1 MKTKS
6 ITLLFIITALLLAAG
21 FLASK
26 KFIKKNENTAIRAK
40 IVTPKGSQTTDTETD
55 SDRVNSDFNSENFD
69 TFITLRSNETLIN
82 TITLDFNNDGY
93 DDEVITVRKTGSE
106 NFTIVPGLYNPDT
119 ADYERLDDIPTSI
132 SKIRTFSLS
141 GMDLIG
147 DHCNSLIYQ
156 GVADDENYVMQL
168 FLWESSQGSLVNIG
182 DFVSDGTIFI
192 QQTERSDSYQLSL
205 SKGESFSVWVY
216 ESEKVLDEEG
226 NIVAGQNQ
234 IQKEFKWNASSKK
247 YELANE
253 IKVTAGRLAAN
264 ELSRIQ
270 DGTVETFAAF
280 LDGLWYKTSNEDNV
294 IRYIYYNYANKEII
308 LLQSDSQEVYE
319 WDDSKLRHNGIYL
332 YTVNSDITNLQRRF
346 DLLLISTD
354 EIKITLYDSIGLVI
368 KQSSEWDG
376 QYKKMSLQSSFEETV
391 TEEKNRFL
399 AELEGESPWS
409 TVDGINTISMN
420 DSRYTFLFDDMQE
433 EGLYSMLKIGSY
445 DVIELKATSFNTVLN
460 QFYALEFGTKT
471 ITETVKKKTV
481 EKVVTDYDTITFTP
495 VKITP
500 TDCFATDGK
509 SYTFTRNI
517 EQLLE
522 PGLLKGNYIENNKK
536 TIIVNCFNLMMP
548 PQPKMTEGNFLC
560 CPKAFPAKGGII
572 NMYAF
577 LIIANIDYFLYNYT
591 L

>member
-6 ITLLFIITALLLAAG
+6 ITLLFVITAILLAAG
-21 FLASK
+21 FYASRK
-26 KFIKKNENTAIRAK
+26 LITKNEKTAVRAK
-40 IVTPKGSQTTDTETD
+40 IVTPKGSQTADEEADT
-55 SDRVNSDFNSENFD
+55 DRVNSDFNTENFD

-82 TITLDFNNDGY
+82 TITIDFNNDGY

-106 NFTIVPGLYNPDT
+106 NFTIVPGLFNPET
-119 ADYERLDDIPTSI
+119 ADYDRLEDIPTTI
-132 SKIRTFSLS
+132 SRIRTFSLS

-156 GVADDENYVMQL
+156 GVADDENYVMQI
-168 FLWESSQGSLVNIG
+168 FLWEPREGSRHADDTDTTDGSLLKIG

-216 ESEKVLDEEG
+216 ESEKIVDESG

-234 IQKEFKWNASSKK
+234 IQKEYKWNSGSKK

-253 IKVTAGRLAAN
+253 IKVTAGKLAAN

-294 IRYIYYNYANKEII
+294 IRYIYYNYENREII
-308 LLQSDSQEVYE
+308 LLQSDVQEVYE
-319 WDDSKLRHNGIYL
+319 WEDSKLRHNGIYL

-346 DLLLISTD
+346 DLLLISVD
-354 EIKITLYDSIGLVI
+354 EIKITLYDSIGLII
-368 KQSSEWDG
+368 KESSEWDG
-376 QYKKMSLQSSFEETV
+376 QYKKMSLQSSFEETDD
-391 TEEKNRFL
+391 EEKNRFL
-399 AELEGESPWS
+399 VELEGDTTWN
-409 TVDGINTISMN
+409 TVDGINALTIN
-420 DSRYTFLFDDMQE
+420 DSCYTFTFDDMQE
-433 EGLYSMLKIGSY
+433 EGLYSMMEIGSY
-445 DVIELKATSFNTVLN
+445 NVLALRATSFNTVLN

-481 EKVVTDYDTITFTP
+481 EKTVTDYDTIIFTP

-509 SYTFTRNI
+509 VYTFTRNK
-517 EQLLE
+517 E
-522 PGLLKGNYIENNKK
+522 
-536 TIIVNCFNLMMP
+536 
-548 PQPKMTEGNFLC
+548 
-560 CPKAFPAKGGII
+560 
-572 NMYAF
+572 
-577 LIIANIDYFLYNYT
+577 
-591 L
+591 

>member
-1 MKTKS
+1 M
-6 ITLLFIITALLLAAG
+6 FIIIAILLGAG
-21 FLASK
+21 FFASK
-26 KFIKKNENTAIRAK
+26 KFIRKSEKTSVRAK

-55 SDRVNSDFNSENFD
+55 TDRGNSDFNSENFD
-69 TFITLRSNETLIN
+69 TFIALRSNETLIN
-82 TITLDFNNDGY
+82 TITIDFNNDGY

-106 NFTIVPGLYNPDT
+106 NFTIVPGLFNPET
-119 ADYERLDDIPTSI
+119 ADYDRLEDIPTSI
-132 SKIRTFSLS
+132 SRIRTFSLS
-141 GMDLIG
+141 GMDIIG

-156 GVADDENYVMQL
+156 GVADDENYVMQI
-168 FLWESSQGSLVNIG
+168 FLWEPDEDKILKIG

-216 ESEKVLDEEG
+216 ESEKVIDENG
-226 NIVAGQNQ
+226 NIVSGQNQ
-234 IQKEFKWNASSKK
+234 IQKEYKWNSGSKK

-253 IKVTAGRLAAN
+253 IKVTAGKLAAN

-294 IRYIYYNYANKEII
+294 IRYIYYNYENREII
-308 LLQSDSQEVYE
+308 LLQSDVQEVYE
-319 WDDSKLRHNGIYL
+319 WEDSKLRHNGIYL

-346 DLLLISTD
+346 DLLLISVD
-354 EIKITLYDSIGLVI
+354 EIKITLYDSIGLII
-368 KQSSEWDG
+368 KESSEWDG
-376 QYKKMSLQSSFEETV
+376 QYKKMSLQSSFEEPV
-391 TEEKNRFL
+391 DEEKNRYL
-399 AELEGESPWS
+399 VELEGD
-409 TVDGINTISMN
+409 TVWNTIDGINSINLN

-433 EGLYSMLKIGSY
+433 EGLYSMMEIGSY
-445 DVIELKATSFNTVLN
+445 NVLALRATSFNTVLN

-481 EKVVTDYDTITFTP
+481 EKTVTDYDTITFTP

-509 SYTFTRNI
+509 VYTFTRAT
-517 EQLLE
+517 EQ
-522 PGLLKGNYIENNKK
+522 
-536 TIIVNCFNLMMP
+536 IIVINL
-548 PQPKMTEGNFLC
+548 F
-560 CPKAFPAKGGII
+560 
-572 NMYAF
+572 
-577 LIIANIDYFLYNYT
+577 FLYNNN

>member
-6 ITLLFIITALLLAAG
+6 ITLLFVITAILLAAG
-21 FLASK
+21 FYASRK
-26 KFIKKNENTAIRAK
+26 LITKNEKTAVRAK
-40 IVTPKGSQTTDTETD
+40 IVTPKGSQTADEEADT
-55 SDRVNSDFNSENFD
+55 DRVNSDFNTENFD

-82 TITLDFNNDGY
+82 TITIDFNNDGY

-106 NFTIVPGLYNPDT
+106 NFTIVPGLFNPET
-119 ADYERLDDIPTSI
+119 ADYDRLEDIPTTI
-132 SKIRTFSLS
+132 SRIRTFSLS

-156 GVADDENYVMQL
+156 GVADDENYVMQI
-168 FLWESSQGSLVNIG
+168 FLWEPANGDRHAEDTDTTKGTLLKIG

-216 ESEKVLDEEG
+216 ESEKIVDESV

-234 IQKEFKWNASSKK
+234 IQKEYKWNSGSKK

-253 IKVTAGRLAAN
+253 IKVTAGKLAAN

-294 IRYIYYNYANKEII
+294 IRYIYYNYENREII
-308 LLQSDSQEVYE
+308 LLQSDVQEVYE
-319 WDDSKLRHNGIYL
+319 WEDSKLRHNGIYL

-346 DLLLISTD
+346 DLLLISVD
-354 EIKITLYDSIGLVI
+354 EIKITLYDSIGLII
-368 KQSSEWDG
+368 KESSEWDG
-376 QYKKMSLQSSFEETV
+376 QYKKMSLQSSFEETDD
-391 TEEKNRFL
+391 EEKNRFL
-399 AELEGESPWS
+399 VELEGDTAWN
-409 TVDGINTISMN
+409 TVDGINALTIN
-420 DSRYTFLFDDMQE
+420 DSCYTFTFDDMQE
-433 EGLYSMLKIGSY
+433 EGLYSMMEIGSY
-445 DVIELKATSFNTVLN
+445 NVLALRATSFNTVLN

-481 EKVVTDYDTITFTP
+481 EKTVTDYDTIIFTP

-509 SYTFTRNI
+509 VYTFTRNK
-517 EQLLE
+517 EE
-522 PGLLKGNYIENNKK
+522 S
-536 TIIVNCFNLMMP
+536 
-548 PQPKMTEGNFLC
+548 
-560 CPKAFPAKGGII
+560 
-572 NMYAF
+572 
-577 LIIANIDYFLYNYT
+577 
-591 L
+591 

>member
-6 ITLLFIITALLLAAG
+6 ITLMFIIIAILLGAG
-21 FLASK
+21 FFASK
-26 KFIKKNENTAIRAK
+26 KFIRKSEKTSVRAK

-55 SDRVNSDFNSENFD
+55 TDRGNSDFNSENFD
-69 TFITLRSNETLIN
+69 TFIALRSNETLIN
-82 TITLDFNNDGY
+82 TITIDFNNDGY

-106 NFTIVPGLYNPDT
+106 NFTIVPGLFNPET
-119 ADYERLDDIPTSI
+119 ADYDRLEDIPTSI
-132 SKIRTFSLS
+132 SRIRTFSLS
-141 GMDLIG
+141 GMDIIG

-156 GVADDENYVMQL
+156 GVADDENYVMQI
-168 FLWESSQGSLVNIG
+168 FLWEPDEDKILKIG

-216 ESEKVLDEEG
+216 ESEKVIDENG
-226 NIVAGQNQ
+226 NIVSGQNQ
-234 IQKEFKWNASSKK
+234 IQKEYKWNSGSKK

-253 IKVTAGRLAAN
+253 IKVTAGKLAAN

-294 IRYIYYNYANKEII
+294 IRYIYYNYENREII
-308 LLQSDSQEVYE
+308 LLQSDVQEVYE
-319 WDDSKLRHNGIYL
+319 WEDSKLRHNGIYL

-346 DLLLISTD
+346 DLLLISVD
-354 EIKITLYDSIGLVI
+354 EIKITLYDSIGLII
-368 KQSSEWDG
+368 KESSEWDG
-376 QYKKMSLQSSFEETV
+376 QYKKMSLQSSFEEPV
-391 TEEKNRFL
+391 DEEKNRYL
-399 AELEGESPWS
+399 VELEGD
-409 TVDGINTISMN
+409 TVWNTIDGINSINLN

-433 EGLYSMLKIGSY
+433 EGLYSMMEIGSY
-445 DVIELKATSFNTVLN
+445 NVLALRATSFNTVLN

-481 EKVVTDYDTITFTP
+481 EKTVTDYDTITFTP

-509 SYTFTRNI
+509 VYTFTRQI
-517 EQLLE
+517 E
-522 PGLLKGNYIENNKK
+522 G
-536 TIIVNCFNLMMP
+536 
-548 PQPKMTEGNFLC
+548 
-560 CPKAFPAKGGII
+560 
-572 NMYAF
+572 
-577 LIIANIDYFLYNYT
+577 
-591 L
+591 

>member
-1 MKTKS
+1 M
-6 ITLLFIITALLLAAG
+6 FIIIAILLGAG

-26 KFIKKNENTAIRAK
+26 KIITKKDNTAVRAK
-40 IVTPKGSQTTDTETD
+40 IVTPKGSQTSDADND

-69 TFITLRSNETLIN
+69 TFIALRSNETLIN
-82 TITLDFNNDGY
+82 TITIDFNNDGY

-106 NFTIVPGLYNPDT
+106 NFTIVPGLFNPET
-119 ADYERLDDIPTSI
+119 ADYDRLEDIPTSI

-156 GVADDENYVMQL
+156 GVADDENYVMQI
-168 FLWESSQGSLVNIG
+168 FLWEPDEDKILKIG

-216 ESEKVLDEEG
+216 ESEKVIDENG
-226 NIVAGQNQ
+226 KIVAGQNQ
-234 IQKEFKWNASSKK
+234 IQKEYKWNAGSKK

-253 IKVTAGRLAAN
+253 IKVTAGKLAAN

-280 LDGLWYKTSNEDNV
+280 LDGLWYKTSNDDNV
-294 IRYIYYNYANKEII
+294 IRYIYYNYENREII
-308 LLQSDSQEVYE
+308 LLQSDVQEVYE
-319 WDDSKLRHNGIYL
+319 WEDSKLRHNGIYL

-346 DLLLISTD
+346 DLLLISVD
-354 EIKITLYDSIGLVI
+354 EIKITLYDSIGLII
-368 KQSSEWDG
+368 KESSEWDG
-376 QYKKMSLQSSFEETV
+376 QYKKMSLQSSFEEPED
-391 TEEKNRFL
+391 EEKNRYL
-399 AELEGESPWS
+399 LELEGDTLWS
-409 TVDGINTISMN
+409 TVDGLNTISLN

-433 EGLYSMLKIGSY
+433 EGLYSMMEIGSY
-445 DVIELKATSFNTVLN
+445 NVLALRATSFNTVLN

-481 EKVVTDYDTITFTP
+481 EKTVTDYDTITFTP

-509 SYTFTRNI
+509 VYTFTRVI
-517 EQLLE
+517 E
-522 PGLLKGNYIENNKK
+522 G
-536 TIIVNCFNLMMP
+536 
-548 PQPKMTEGNFLC
+548 
-560 CPKAFPAKGGII
+560 
-572 NMYAF
+572 
-577 LIIANIDYFLYNYT
+577 
-591 L
+591 

>member
-1 MKTKS
+1 M
-6 ITLLFIITALLLAAG
+6 FIIIAILLGAG

-26 KFIKKNENTAIRAK
+26 KLIKKNDNTAVRAK
-40 IVTPKGSQTTDTETD
+40 IVTPKGSQTSDTEAD
-55 SDRVNSDFNSENFD
+55 ADHVNSDFNSENFD
-69 TFITLRSNETLIN
+69 TFITLKNNETLIN

-106 NFTIVPGLYNPDT
+106 NFTIVPGLFNPET
-119 ADYERLDDIPTSI
+119 ADYERLEDIPTTI

-168 FLWESSQGSLVNIG
+168 FLWEQSGPEETHGELVKIG
-182 DFVSDGTIFI
+182 DFISDGTIFI

-216 ESEKVLDEEG
+216 ESEKVIDEDG
-226 NIVAGQNQ
+226 NITAGQNQ
-234 IQKEFKWNASSKK
+234 IQKEFKWNSSARK

-253 IKVTAGRLAAN
+253 IKVTAGKLAAN

-294 IRYIYYNYANKEII
+294 IRYIYYNYDKKEII

-319 WDDSKLRHNGIYL
+319 WEDSKLRHNGIYL

-376 QYKKMSLQSSFEETV
+376 QYKKMSLQSSFEEAGD
-391 TEEKNRFL
+391 EEKNRFL
-399 AELEGESPWS
+399 VELEGDTVWN
-409 TVDGINTISMN
+409 TVDGINSINLN

-445 DVIELKATSFNTVLN
+445 DVLELKATSFNTVLN

-481 EKVVTDYDTITFTP
+481 EKIVTDYDIITFTP

-509 SYTFTRNI
+509 VYTFTRQI
-517 EQLLE
+517 E
-522 PGLLKGNYIENNKK
+522 
-536 TIIVNCFNLMMP
+536 
-548 PQPKMTEGNFLC
+548 
-560 CPKAFPAKGGII
+560 
-572 NMYAF
+572 
-577 LIIANIDYFLYNYT
+577 
-591 L
+591 

>member
-26 KFIKKNENTAIRAK
+26 KFIKKNENTAVRAK

-270 DGTVETFAAF
+270 DGTVETFAAV

-294 IRYIYYNYANKEII
+294 IRYIYYNYDNKEII

-517 EQLLE
+517 E
-522 PGLLKGNYIENNKK
+522 
-536 TIIVNCFNLMMP
+536 
-548 PQPKMTEGNFLC
+548 
-560 CPKAFPAKGGII
+560 
-572 NMYAF
+572 
-577 LIIANIDYFLYNYT
+577 
-591 L
+591 

>member
-6 ITLLFIITALLLAAG
+6 ITLMFIIIAILLAAG
-21 FLASK
+21 FYASK
-26 KFIKKNENTAIRAK
+26 KLITKNEKTVVRAK
-40 IVTPKGSQTTDTETD
+40 IVTPKGSQDTETDED

-82 TITLDFNNDGY
+82 TITIDFNNDGY

-106 NFTIVPGLYNPDT
+106 NFTIVPGLFNPET
-119 ADYERLDDIPTSI
+119 ADYDRLADIPTSI

-141 GMDLIG
+141 GMDIIG
-147 DHCNSLIYQ
+147 EHYNSLIYQ
-156 GVADDENYVMQL
+156 GVAEDENYVMQI
-168 FLWESSQGSLVNIG
+168 FLWEPENGDRYSDDVDTTKGSLLKIG

-216 ESEKVLDEEG
+216 ESEKIVDENG
-226 NIVAGQNQ
+226 NITAGQNQ
-234 IQKEFKWNASSKK
+234 IQKEFKWNAGSKK

-253 IKVTAGRLAAN
+253 IKVTAGKLAAN

-294 IRYIYYNYANKEII
+294 IRYIYYNYENREII
-308 LLQSDSQEVYE
+308 LLQSDVQEVYE
-319 WDDSKLRHNGIYL
+319 WEDSKLRHNGIYL

-346 DLLLISTD
+346 DLLLISVD
-354 EIKITLYDSIGLVI
+354 EIKITLYDSIGLII
-368 KQSSEWDG
+368 KESSEWDG

-391 TEEKNRFL
+391 DEEKNKYL
-399 AELEGESPWS
+399 AQLEGD
-409 TVDGINTISMN
+409 TVWNTIDGINTISLN
-420 DSRYTFLFDDMQE
+420 DSRYTFNVDDIQE
-433 EGLYSMLKIGSY
+433 EGLYSMMEIGSY
-445 DVIELKATSFNTVLN
+445 NVLALRPTSFNTVLN

-471 ITETVKKKTV
+471 ITETVKKQTV
-481 EKVVTDYDTITFTP
+481 EKTVTDYDTIIFTP

-509 SYTFTRNI
+509 VYTFTRNK
-517 EQLLE
+517 E
-522 PGLLKGNYIENNKK
+522 
-536 TIIVNCFNLMMP
+536 
-548 PQPKMTEGNFLC
+548 
-560 CPKAFPAKGGII
+560 
-572 NMYAF
+572 
-577 LIIANIDYFLYNYT
+577 
-591 L
+591 

>member
-6 ITLLFIITALLLAAG
+6 ITLLFIITVILLGAG
-21 FLASK
+21 FYASK
-26 KFIKKNENTAIRAK
+26 KLITKNEKTAVRAK
-40 IVTPKGSQTTDTETD
+40 IVTPKGSQISDEETD
-55 SDRVNSDFNSENFD
+55 SDRINSDFNTENFD
-69 TFITLRSNETLIN
+69 TFITLKNNETLIN
-82 TITLDFNNDGY
+82 TITIDFNNDGY

-106 NFTIVPGLYNPDT
+106 NFTIVPGLFNPET
-119 ADYERLDDIPTSI
+119 ADYDRLEDIPTSI

-168 FLWESSQGSLVNIG
+168 FLWEQSGPEETQGELVKIG

-216 ESEKVLDEEG
+216 ESEKIIDENG
-226 NIVAGQNQ
+226 NITAGQNQ
-234 IQKEFKWNASSKK
+234 IQKEYKWNSASKK

-253 IKVTAGRLAAN
+253 IKVTAGKLAAN

-294 IRYIYYNYANKEII
+294 IRYIYYNYENREII
-308 LLQSDSQEVYE
+308 LLQSDVQEVYE
-319 WDDSKLRHNGIYL
+319 WEDSKLRHNGIYL

-376 QYKKMSLQSSFEETV
+376 QYKKMSLQSSFEEPV
-391 TEEKNRFL
+391 DEEKNRFL
-399 AELEGESPWS
+399 VELEGD
-409 TVDGINTISMN
+409 TVWNTIDGINSINLN

-445 DVIELKATSFNTVLN
+445 DVLELKATSFNTVLN

-481 EKVVTDYDTITFTP
+481 EKIVTDYDIITFTP

-509 SYTFTRNI
+509 VYTFTR
-517 EQLLE
+517 Q
-522 PGLLKGNYIENNKK
+522 
-536 TIIVNCFNLMMP
+536 
-548 PQPKMTEGNFLC
+548 TE
-560 CPKAFPAKGGII
+560 
-572 NMYAF
+572 
-577 LIIANIDYFLYNYT
+577 
-591 L
+591 

>member
-1 MKTKS
+1 M
-6 ITLLFIITALLLAAG
+6 FIIIAILLAAG
-21 FLASK
+21 FYTSK
-26 KFIKKNENTAIRAK
+26 KFITKSENTAVRAK
-40 IVTPKGSQTTDTETD
+40 IVTPKAGQDKDSDSD

-69 TFITLRSNETLIN
+69 TFITLRNNETLIN

-106 NFTIVPGLYNPDT
+106 NFTIVPGIFNPET
-119 ADYERLDDIPTSI
+119 ADYDRLEDIPTSI

-156 GVADDENYVMQL
+156 GVADDENYVMQIY
-168 FLWESSQGSLVNIG
+168 LWEPEEGDRHSEETDSTKGSLLKIG

-216 ESEKVLDEEG
+216 ESEKIVDENG

-234 IQKEFKWNASSKK
+234 IQKEYKWNAGSKK

-253 IKVTAGRLAAN
+253 IKVTAGKLAAN

-294 IRYIYYNYANKEII
+294 IRYIYYNYENREII
-308 LLQSDSQEVYE
+308 LLQSDVQEVYE
-319 WDDSKLRHNGIYL
+319 WEDSKLRHNGIYL

-346 DLLLISTD
+346 DLLLISVD
-354 EIKITLYDSIGLVI
+354 EIKITLYDSIGLII
-368 KQSSEWDG
+368 KESSEWDG
-376 QYKKMSLQSSFEETV
+376 QYKKMSLQSSFEETD
-391 TEEKNRFL
+391 EKQKNRYL
-399 AELEGESPWS
+399 TELEGDSVW
-409 TVDGINTISMN
+409 TTADGLNTFFMN
-420 DSRYTFLFDDMQE
+420 DSRYVLVFDDMQE
-433 EGLYSMLKIGSY
+433 EGLYSMMEIGSY
-445 DVIELKATSFNTVLN
+445 NVLALRATSFNTVLN

-481 EKVVTDYDTITFTP
+481 EKTITDYDIITFTP

-509 SYTFTRNI
+509 VYTFTR
-517 EQLLE
+517 
-522 PGLLKGNYIENNKK
+522 
-536 TIIVNCFNLMMP
+536 VV
-548 PQPKMTEGNFLC
+548 EG
-560 CPKAFPAKGGII
+560 
-572 NMYAF
+572 
-577 LIIANIDYFLYNYT
+577 
-591 L
+591 

>member
-6 ITLLFIITALLLAAG
+6 ITLMFIIIAILLGAG
-21 FLASK
+21 FFASK
-26 KFIKKNENTAIRAK
+26 KFIRKSEKTSVRAK

-55 SDRVNSDFNSENFD
+55 TDRGNSDFNSENFD
-69 TFITLRSNETLIN
+69 TFIALRSNETLIN
-82 TITLDFNNDGY
+82 TITIDFNNDGY

-106 NFTIVPGLYNPDT
+106 NFTIVPGLFNPET
-119 ADYERLDDIPTSI
+119 ADYDRLEDIPTSI
-132 SKIRTFSLS
+132 SRIRTFSLS
-141 GMDLIG
+141 GMDIIG

-156 GVADDENYVMQL
+156 GVADDENYVMQI
-168 FLWESSQGSLVNIG
+168 FLWEPDEDKILKIG

-216 ESEKVLDEEG
+216 ESEKVIDENG
-226 NIVAGQNQ
+226 NIVSGQNQ
-234 IQKEFKWNASSKK
+234 IQKEYKWNSGSKK

-253 IKVTAGRLAAN
+253 IKVTAGKLAAN

-294 IRYIYYNYANKEII
+294 IRYIYYNYENREII
-308 LLQSDSQEVYE
+308 LLQSDVQEVYE
-319 WDDSKLRHNGIYL
+319 WEDSKLRHNGIYL

-346 DLLLISTD
+346 DLLLISVD
-354 EIKITLYDSIGLVI
+354 EIKITLYDSIGLII
-368 KQSSEWDG
+368 KESSEWDG
-376 QYKKMSLQSSFEETV
+376 QYKKMSLQSSFEEPV
-391 TEEKNRFL
+391 DEEKNRYL
-399 AELEGESPWS
+399 VELEGD
-409 TVDGINTISMN
+409 TVWNTIDGINSINLN

-433 EGLYSMLKIGSY
+433 EGLYSMMEIGSY
-445 DVIELKATSFNTVLN
+445 NVLALRATSFNTVLN

-481 EKVVTDYDTITFTP
+481 EKTVTDYDTITFTP

-509 SYTFTRNI
+509 VYTFTRA
-517 EQLLE
+517 
-522 PGLLKGNYIENNKK
+522 
-536 TIIVNCFNLMMP
+536 
-548 PQPKMTEGNFLC
+548 TE
-560 CPKAFPAKGGII
+560 
-572 NMYAF
+572 
-577 LIIANIDYFLYNYT
+577 
-591 L
+591 